1 MYDHCYQ
8 LIIAKLTYLSI
19 GKKKRY
25 CLKYR
30 SGRVLW
36 PAEKYAADD
45 VSRENL
51 SDLPF
56 ADFSLPCPRNHEGYL
71 DATYGADWRN
81 TGRSQSYNH
90 IDREW
95 EVSEDSP
102 KPHSE
107 QSGGQPDRREMQG
120 WVNEY

>member
-71 DATYGADWRN
+71 DATYGVDWRN

-90 IDREW
+90 VTRERA
-95 EVSEDSP
+95 VSPVQS
-102 KPHSE
+102 SNFE
-107 QSGGQPDRREMQG
+107 QSGLT
-120 WVNEY
+120 

>member
-1 MYDHCYQ
+1 MELSPEPHGLYDF
-8 LIIAKLTYLSI
+8 SI
-19 GKKKRY
+19 GKKKSY

-30 SGRVLW
+30 IGRVLW
-36 PAEKYAADD
+36 PAETYAAED

-71 DATYGADWRN
+71 DATYGVDWRN

-90 IDREW
+90 VTRERA
-95 EVSEDSP
+95 VSPVQS
-102 KPHSE
+102 SNFE
-107 QSGGQPDRREMQG
+107 QSGLT
-120 WVNEY
+120 